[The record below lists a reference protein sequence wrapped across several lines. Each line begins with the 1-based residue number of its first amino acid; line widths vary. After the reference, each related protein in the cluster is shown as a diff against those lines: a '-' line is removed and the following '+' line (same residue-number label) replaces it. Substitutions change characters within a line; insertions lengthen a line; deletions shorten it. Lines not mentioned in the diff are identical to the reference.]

1 MIMSMISGVMEISI
15 LGAYLNT
22 PFASIVI
29 GAFAGIVTTL
39 LGHFLHKNKINEGK
53 IIDANGIFV
62 VYFVNTFLCSF
73 FVTPITILISEKY
86 GFSNTSS
93 KSFHMKYSGISLG
106 IGIGFG
112 LIGAL
117 MTKWIR

>member
-1 MIMSMISGVMEISI
+1 MSMISGVMEISI

-73 FVTPITILISEKY
+73 FVTPITILIFEKY
-86 GFSNTSS
+86 GSSNTLS